1 MRTVREILLNKGYDI
16 YSVSPDDTIFSAL
29 KVMAEKKIGAL
40 LVIENGDIIGIMSE
54 RDYARKV
61 ALEGKSSK
69 DARVKEIMS
78 DKVIYADIDRL
89 VEECMVLMI
98 EKRIRHLPVYE
109 NEKLTGIISIG
120 DVVKAVIDEKEFVIS
135 QLVQYIKSTPSI
147 QEDIRKT
154 EPA

>member
-1 MRTVREILLNKGYDI
+1 MRTVREILLNKGYNI
-16 YSVSPDDTIFSAL
+16 CSVSPDDTIFNAL
-29 KVMAEKKIGAL
+29 KFMAEKKIGAV
-40 LVIENGDIIGIMSE
+40 LVIDNGDVVGIMSE

-61 ALEGKSSK
+61 VLEGKSSK
-69 DARVKEIMS
+69 DSRVKEIMS

-109 NEKLTGIISIG
+109 NNKLTGIISIG

-135 QLVQYIKSTPSI
+135 QLVHYIKNTPCI
-147 QEDIRKT
+147 EEEIKKT